1 MFWKHAAD
9 VDFAGIVAAH
19 ELWWQGKLNRPV
31 IQAVLIDTAAA
42 MTNGLASKSFL
53 PRYGNSVNADELL
66 QREYAFTT
74 TVERYACD
82 GYPLQWMNFGPG
94 VLAALVGGEGHCS
107 TNTVWFDGGRLAG
120 RELSELHIRFDPD
133 APWSQWLASLY
144 RSAAEHQAERPCVLG
159 MTDLGGVLDVLASL
173 RGTENLLMDL
183 IDSPDEVKRLLA
195 EEGEAWRAAYSCFDG
210 LSRAGSQA
218 NAVSCWAGILS
229 PRRCYMLQS
238 DFSYMISP
246 EMFAEFTAPEL
257 ILNCRF
263 LDHAFYHLDG
273 KKQLAHLPQLLSMP
287 GLAGIQW
294 IPGDG
299 EPPQCEW
306 PEVLEA
312 IEEAGLKLQL
322 LGSLKNVE
330 TALRRMKRPEL
341 AHVLL
346 RISPDERERT
356 ERLIRDFS

>member
-1 MFWKHAAD
+1 
-9 VDFAGIVAAH
+9 
-19 ELWWQGKLNRPV
+19 
-31 IQAVLIDTAAA
+31 
-42 MTNGLASKSFL
+42 
-53 PRYGNSVNADELL
+53 
-66 QREYAFTT
+66 
-74 TVERYACD
+74 
-82 GYPLQWMNFGPG
+82 
-94 VLAALVGGEGHCS
+94 
-107 TNTVWFDGGRLAG
+107 
-120 RELSELHIRFDPD
+120 
-133 APWSQWLASLY
+133 
-144 RSAAEHQAERPCVLG
+144 
-159 MTDLGGVLDVLASL
+159 
-173 RGTENLLMDL
+173 MDL